1 MVPKLSKHGTQPMP
15 SRMPCHLSDG
25 PQDPDDAIPGL
36 DDLSENYPEI
46 DVSGEWAQM
55 KLDDEKERQAD
66 IDSLRNNLEDIARSA
81 AMECPACGKTALE
94 AQRIIRKHVFSDRQQ
109 RTQNFTMYK
118 CSECGIE
125 TAFTGGA
132 A

>member
-1 MVPKLSKHGTQPMP
+1 MTQP
-15 SRMPCHLSDG
+15 RMECHITDG
-25 PQDPDDAIPGL
+25 PQFEDDAIPGL

-55 KLDDEKERQAD
+55 KLDDEKERQSD
-66 IDSLRNNLEDIARSA
+66 IDDRDSLRNTLQDIARSA
-81 AMECPACGKTALE
+81 AIECPACSEIALE

-125 TAFTGGA
+125 TAFTGKESA
-132 A
+132 

>member
-1 MVPKLSKHGTQPMP
+1 MTP
-15 SRMPCHLSDG
+15 RMPCSLTDD

-36 DDLSENYPEI
+36 DDLSEDYPEI
-46 DVSGEWAQM
+46 DVTDEWAQM

-66 IDSLRNNLEDIARSA
+66 IDSLRNNLKEIARSA
-81 AMECPACGKTALE
+81 AMECPACSEIALE

>member
-1 MVPKLSKHGTQPMP
+1 MTP
-15 SRMPCHLSDG
+15 RMPCSLSDG
-25 PQDPDDAIPGL
+25 PQEPDDAIPGL

-55 KLDDEKERQAD
+55 KLDDEKERQSD
-66 IDSLRNNLEDIARSA
+66 IDDRDSLRNTLQDIARSA
-81 AMECPACGKTALE
+81 AMECPACGEIALE
-94 AQRIIRKHVFSDRQQ
+94 AQRIDTTPDGRLDFM
-109 RTQNFTMYK
+109 MYE

-125 TAFTGGA
+125 TAFTGEA